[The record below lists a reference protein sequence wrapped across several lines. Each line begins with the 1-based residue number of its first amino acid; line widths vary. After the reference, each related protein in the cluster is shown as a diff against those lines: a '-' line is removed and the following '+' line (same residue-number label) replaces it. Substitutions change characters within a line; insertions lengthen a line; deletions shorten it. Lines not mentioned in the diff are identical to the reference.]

1 MRIRLPSAFVATATL
16 LSLNLL
22 APDTGGAYETDQYT
36 GRQLQIEDSTD
47 ILNREMNQALAEIA
61 ARWNAGEKPV
71 RFATAFYREVGGRHW
86 VDKLERWAIRS
97 QEVDKIEQPKRESI
111 YGGIPIWSTRVVFVV
126 GLGQTLRLNDTLVG
140 TDKIGH
146 FISQGW
152 KYYRRHRRGLPEE
165 KVIKLGPRNEAGIFG
180 AAWTG
185 VYSNADLV
193 ANYEGYLFFRSLFED
208 NIIPGKPAII
218 RWQGNRAV
226 IQRQFDWRDHV
237 NEYWDEALNPNH
249 YTGRLSGHVYEN
261 LEQLC
266 EHFEH
271 SPSIFMPHADAD
283 LAERYSHLGMRPATD
298 YRLDR
303 VCENSRVTDARHPG
317 GEATVT
323 SLRSRSPE

>member
-1 MRIRLPSAFVATATL
+1 MRIRFLLVFVATATL
-16 LSLNLL
+16 LSVGLL

-36 GRQLQIEDSTD
+36 DRRLHIEDSTD

-61 ARWNAGEKPV
+61 ARWNSGEKPQ
-71 RFATAFYREVGGRHW
+71 RFATALYRHIGGRHW

-185 VYSNADLV
+185 IYSNADLV
-193 ANYEGYLFFRSLFED
+193 ANYEGYQFFRSLFED
-208 NIIPGKPAII
+208 NIVPGKSAII
-218 RWQGNRAV
+218 RWQGKQAV
-226 IQRQFDWRDHV
+226 IQRPFDWRDHV
-237 NEYWDEALNPNH
+237 NEYWDEALNPNY
-249 YTGRLSGHVYEN
+249 YTGRLSDYVYEN
-261 LEQLC
+261 LEGLC
-266 EHFEH
+266 EDFEQ
-271 SPSIFMPHADAD
+271 SPSIFVAHADAD
-283 LAERYSHLGMRPATD
+283 LAERYSRLGMRPATD

-303 VCENSRVTDARHPG
+303 VCQNSRVTHAADSGREG
-317 GEATVT
+317 TET
-323 SLRSRSPE
+323 SPPSPRPE